1 MEKIKEIEKI
11 IILLIFKNK
20 KISGIVPITDDKNIF
35 FILVILVKRI
45 LTPRRIT

>member
-1 MEKIKEIEKI
+1 MEKIIEIKKI
-11 IILLIFKNK
+11 NILLIFRNKN
-20 KISGIVPITDDKNIF
+20 INGIVPITDDKNIF